1 MVYIL
6 SYNNGYD
13 YEFSLINAYR
23 SIEGL
28 LDKVREMEKN
38 EDITLEMFEG
48 ETLYEIYEED
58 SADDYGEDIYRYYK
72 INKLQLFS

>member
-1 MVYIL
+1 MIYIL

-13 YEFSLINAYR
+13 CDFSLISAYR

-28 LDKVREMEKN
+28 LEKVREMEKD
-38 EDITLEMFEG
+38 EDISLEMFED

-58 SADDYGEDIYRYYK
+58 SADDYGDDIYRYYK
-72 INKLQLFS
+72 IEKLQLFS